1 MDLAHGKTYT
11 EICTACV
18 YKAKRY
24 SRMLFNHNRVAILES
39 SSETQEMEQPV
50 RMEGEQEMVM
60 KKAVYF
66 ME

>member
-1 MDLAHGKTYT
+1 
-11 EICTACV
+11 
-18 YKAKRY
+18 
-24 SRMLFNHNRVAILES
+24 MLFNRNRVAILES
-39 SSETQEMEQPV
+39 SSETQVMEQPV